1 MDKKWNF
8 EPDPITR
15 SYINYLDKSPIKIE
29 EENIQLITKVI
40 EEKLKNYHLD
50 SNYKEQL
57 TYIFGQLKDY
67 DFSQELPFI
76 DITGNKEKG
85 IIYINSYPRTNF
97 SKNCKYW

>member
-8 EPDPITR
+8 EPDLITR

-40 EEKLKNYHLD
+40 KEKLKNYHLAFK
-50 SNYKEQL
+50 YKEQL
-57 TYIFGQLKDY
+57 TYIFDQLKDY
-67 DFSQELPFI
+67 DFSQELPLI
-76 DITGNKEKG
+76 GITGDKEKG

-97 SKNCKYW
+97 SKNCED